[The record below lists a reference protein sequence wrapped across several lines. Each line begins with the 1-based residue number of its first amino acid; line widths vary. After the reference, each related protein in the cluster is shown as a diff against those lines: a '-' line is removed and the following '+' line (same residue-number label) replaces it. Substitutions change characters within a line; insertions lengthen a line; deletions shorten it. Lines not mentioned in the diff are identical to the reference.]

1 MVIQADSDTFDFEL
15 TRDYDE
21 QLFPR
26 LVTAA
31 TKVTNST
38 EDEIKYGC
46 GKSLKSLFS
55 YGEYQVVLRVLG
67 RNLREFLNG
76 LDNFHEVLRSTY
88 PKIQAPSFFCLS
100 ESRSGITLQYVTK
113 RPGFIPFF
121 IGWMEQISLMY
132 FQIETKISVVHI
144 EKTGPIT
151 TNILRLHFTN
161 DALPQEPEELP
172 VPARVFFEAFPFN
185 FVFNRGMIL
194 INVGISMKHALP
206 GILRKKVNDVF
217 ELTRPHITLEWN
229 DIVLHANN
237 IFELITIE
245 AKALCGEESEKTPD
259 DSDSSRKGRLRMR
272 GQMKYMVE
280 WDAIAFLGTPIM
292 ENVDAMWE
300 VGLFLNDLSMHDSS
314 RDMVLAGEQQSAEL
328 KMALE
333 QESEK
338 GKRLEESLRRLDEEV
353 RRTDELLYRM
363 IPKAVAKR
371 LRSGAQAMDTCETF
385 PNITL
390 LLSDVVGFTN
400 ICSGLSPLDVV
411 DLLNRLYSCFDE
423 LTEKHKV
430 YKVETIGDAY
440 MIASGCPVRTKF
452 HAPFIA
458 EMALDM
464 VSGVQEVKDNS
475 KDPPESLRIRVG
487 LHTGSAVAGVVG
499 VKMPR
504 YCLFGNTV
512 STAEVMEA
520 TSSDGA
526 TIQTYWLNGRPEV
539 ADCPKTAKLF
549 VQLKKEREL
558 LADSN
563 STSNQSQAG
572 EGWESVNAS
581 RGSSART
588 LASKRNS
595 LNASA
600 RNSMGRMSIV
610 LDSKFLNKR
619 KSLAKLAEKTRGAV

>member
-1 MVIQADSDTFDFEL
+1 MYGLFLEGLKSFILSEFSESVWNKVISLAESETFDFEL
-15 TRDYDE
+15 KRNYEEQTFTRIIAAAAK
-21 QLFPR
+21 
-26 LVTAA
+26 VTAR
-31 TKVTNST
+31 T
-38 EDEIKYGC
+38 EDEIRYGM
-46 GKSLKSLFS
+46 GRSFKDFFAFRESA
-55 YGEYQVVLRVLG
+55 QTIRVIG
-67 RNLREFLNG
+67 RHMGDFLNG
-76 LDNFHEVLRSTY
+76 LDNFHEFLRSTY
-88 PKIQAPSFFCLS
+88 PQMKPPSFFCMQ
-100 ESRSGITLQYVTK
+100 ESRSGITLQYQTI
-113 RPGFIPFF
+113 RQGMASFF
-121 IGWMEQISLMY
+121 IGWMEGMSQAY
-132 FQIETKISVVHI
+132 FDLEMKITVVHI

-487 LHTGSAVAGVVG
+487 GTQVLDLISRKGYWYHAMKMNILSVPMFVFFDICSMQESAVFYRGDASVRSKGT
-499 VKMPR
+499 K
-504 YCLFGNTV
+504 
-512 STAEVMEA
+512 
-520 TSSDGA
+520 
-526 TIQTYWLNGRPEV
+526 PETK
-539 ADCPKTAKLF
+539 PHEFKT
-549 VQLKKEREL
+549 QL
-558 LADSN
+558 
-563 STSNQSQAG
+563 
-572 EGWESVNAS
+572 V
-581 RGSSART
+581 
-588 LASKRNS
+588 
-595 LNASA
+595 
-600 RNSMGRMSIV
+600 
-610 LDSKFLNKR
+610 FY
-619 KSLAKLAEKTRGAV
+619 